1 MVSHVFPLVASFSNT
16 VNTMEG
22 NGNKLRRKGACLFLT
37 DILTLPTSELP
48 VAEGLILPSL
58 LYRTD
63 FHVLY
68 CTVFV
73 HLKIYLNRF
82 FIHSQ

>member
-37 DILTLPTSELP
+37 NILNT
-48 VAEGLILPSL
+48 AN
-58 LYRTD
+58 
-63 FHVLY
+63 F
-68 CTVFV
+68 
-73 HLKIYLNRF
+73 
-82 FIHSQ
+82 